1 MRASHVA
8 RAAFGATFSLAL
20 LAATTASAQE
30 WPTQPVKI
38 MVGFGAGG
46 GTDLVSRVIADGLG
60 KALGQSF
67 VVENKPGAGGSIA
80 SDMVAHG
87 PKDGYTA
94 VMLSPGHTVSAAVM
108 KSVPYDPVKDFA
120 AVGQVANSAIVIVAR
135 KDFAAKGLQDIIAVA
150 KKDPGKLN
158 YATVNT
164 GSTQHL
170 VSEWFKQL
178 GGFEAQG
185 LTFRTT
191 PEVVTSVLRGDVA
204 YAIELAHAVRGQVE
218 SGELKIL
225 AVTTPTR
232 WPSLPDTPTAVEQ
245 GMPTFAATGWYGLVF
260 PVGVPQPIVD
270 KTQKALAQVLA
281 QDTIKQQLANAGAIP
296 ALSTPAEF
304 TKLIS
309 EEVVRWKKV
318 ATEARIQ
325 PQ

>member
-1 MRASHVA
+1 MRTSHVV
-8 RAAFGATFSLAL
+8 RAAFAVAL
-20 LAATTASAQE
+20 LTLPATSLSAQE
-30 WPTQPVKI
+30 WPSQPVKL

-80 SDMVAHG
+80 SDQVAHG

-94 VMLSPGHTVSAAVM
+94 LMLSPGHTVSAAVM

-120 AVGQVANSAIVIVAR
+120 TVGLVANSAIVVVAR
-135 KDFAAKGLQDIIAVA
+135 KDFPAKGLQDLIALA

-164 GSTQHL
+164 GSTQNL
-170 VSEWFKQL
+170 VAEWFKQL
-178 GGFEAQG
+178 GGFQAQG

-191 PEVVTSVLRGDVA
+191 PEVVTSVLRGDVG

-218 SGELKIL
+218 TGDLKIL

-232 WPSLPDTPTAVEQ
+232 WPSLPDVPTAVEQ
-245 GMPTFAATGWYGLVF
+245 GLPTFAALGWYGLVF
-260 PVGVPQPIVD
+260 PAGVPRPIID
-270 KTQKALAQVLA
+270 KTQQALAQVLT
-281 QDTIKQQLANAGAIP
+281 QETVKRQLNNAGAIP
-296 ALSTPAEF
+296 NLSTPEEF
-304 TKLIS
+304 AKLIS

-318 ATEARIQ
+318 ATDAHIQ

>member
-1 MRASHVA
+1 MRTLHVA
-8 RAAFGATFSLAL
+8 RAAFASAM
-20 LAATTASAQE
+20 LAASATSLFAQE
-30 WPTQPVKI
+30 WPTQPVKMI
-38 MVGFGAGG
+38 VGFGAGG

-80 SDMVAHG
+80 SDQVVHG

-94 VMLSPGHTVSAAVM
+94 LMLSPGHTVSAAVM

-120 AVGQVANSAIVIVAR
+120 PVGLVANSAIVIVAR
-135 KDFAAKGLQDIIAVA
+135 KDFAAKGLQDLIAMA
-150 KKDPGKLN
+150 KKEPGKFN
-158 YATVNT
+158 YSTVNT
-164 GSTQHL
+164 GSTQNL
-170 VSEWFKQL
+170 VAEWFKQL

-204 YAIELAHAVRGQVE
+204 YAVELAHAVRGQVE

-232 WPSLPDTPTAVEQ
+232 WPSSPDTLTAVEQ
-245 GMPTFAATGWYGLVF
+245 GMPTFAALGWYGLVF
-260 PVGVPQPIVD
+260 PVGVPQPIID
-270 KTQKALAQVLA
+270 ETHKALAQVLE
-281 QDTIKQQLANAGAIP
+281 QDVIKKQLANAGAIP
-296 ALSTPAEF
+296 TLSTPEEF

>member
-1 MRASHVA
+1 MGTSHVA
-8 RAAFGATFSLAL
+8 RALFAVAL
-20 LAATTASAQE
+20 LTATTASAQE
-30 WPTQPVKI
+30 WPTQPVKV

-135 KDFAAKGLQDIIAVA
+135 KDFAAKGLQDIIAMA

-245 GMPTFAATGWYGLVF
+245 GMPTFAALGWYGLVF
-260 PVGVPQPIVD
+260 PAGVPQPVID

-281 QDTIKQQLANAGAIP
+281 QDSIKQQLANAGAIP
-296 ALSTPAEF
+296 ALSTPEEF